1 MKDPHKEPAWAPK
14 KLRRILKRLA
24 AGGEEAV
31 LICPAL
37 LERHATQRMIAM
49 ARIGMGGDKALAW
62 LVATEENV
70 HFIRP
75 GLLWDK
81 VQSVPLERITDIEYV
96 DEFRNNALR
105 LKVGEAS
112 EKVIF
117 YDELEGIRFYQYVK
131 HGRWKG

>member
-1 MKDPHKEPAWAPK
+1 MKDSQGEPARAPK
-14 KLRRILKRLA
+14 KLQRILKRLA
-24 AGGEEAV
+24 ARGEEAV

-49 ARIGMGGDKALAW
+49 ARIGMGGEKALGW
-62 LVATEENV
+62 LVATEKNV

-81 VQSVPLERITDIEYV
+81 VQSVPLERVTDAEYV

-112 EKVIF
+112 ERIIF
-117 YDELEGIRFYQYVK
+117 YDELDGISFYQYIK